1 MTTMNRLATLNVTIN
16 FELPMECL
24 TLEDFIAMGE
34 EKLNAFYQSLMHKVD
49 MQTANDLEE
58 SLFWEIGHYY
68 DHKYYEDNIDAFLEY
83 KSHMGEPNFDWDFYS
98 DWHKDMYGFRP
109 H

>member
-1 MTTMNRLATLNVTIN
+1 MTTMNRLATINVTID

-24 TLEDFIAMGE
+24 TLEDFIAMGD

-49 MQTANDLEE
+49 MQTSNDLEE